1 MGVLLI
7 LSACAAPAAHE
18 KEAATRPTIV
28 SLNPCSDAVLAEI
41 AGPEQLLGISSYS
54 HSISSSSMDLTLAR
68 RFASVSGSVEEIAAL
83 SPDVVVAGT
92 MLSPAT
98 VSALDRLDIRLVQL
112 PIASDVPTS
121 VAQVRELAALAG
133 QTQRGEAMVARIEA
147 ALAKVAPAGEAA
159 PVEAIV
165 WQSGG
170 IVAGDDTL
178 IADILRRT
186 GFVNGAAARGLGQA
200 QYLPLERMLAE
211 PPQVIFETGD
221 PRSDEDRL
229 LAHPALASLQDTKR
243 AHLDSSLLW
252 CGGPTIVRAAQRLG
266 AVRLALRQGAS
277 TGAARAE
284 LDAEM
289 PLALRLSKG
298 ARP

>member
-1 MGVLLI
+1 MLA
-7 LSACAAPAAHE
+7 LSACSAPTAHQT
-18 KEAATRPTIV
+18 EARAHPTIV

-54 HSISSSSMDLTLAR
+54 HSAASSSMDLTLAR

-98 VSALDRLDIRLVQL
+98 VSALDRLGIRLVQL
-112 PIASDVPTS
+112 PIASDVDAS
-121 VAQVRELAALAG
+121 LAQVRQLAALAG
-133 QTQRGEAMVARIEA
+133 QPQRGEAMAARIEA
-147 ALAKVAPAGEAA
+147 ALAKAAPAGKAV

-186 GFVNGAAARGLGQA
+186 GFINGAAARGLGQA

-221 PRSDEDRL
+221 ARSDEDRL
-229 LAHPALASLQDTKR
+229 LAHPALASLQNTKR
-243 AHLDSSLLW
+243 AHLDPSLLW

-266 AVRLALRQGAS
+266 AVRVAVRQGAS
-277 TGAARAE
+277 TGSGRAE
-284 LDAEM
+284 LGEKT
-289 PLALRLSKG
+289 PLTLSLSKG